1 LTADKKLEIFK
12 DYMKETFNKRKQEFR
27 ELLDENRSL
36 INPFSEYD
44 SVLEMLKDDPRFL
57 DFPERS
63 RR

>member
-1 LTADKKLEIFK
+1 
-12 DYMKETFNKRKQEFR
+12 MKETFNKRKQEFR